1 MASLVD
7 WDLAARTAQRIGA
20 VGTDDP
26 QVTPREADHAVSE
39 LYRSAALA
47 ADHVAEITHLVEPPV
62 TAATRVV
69 DRPAWIQANTD
80 GMAAIM
86 DPLVGKLTEQ
96 RPPGRIAAK
105 VGSRVTGTQ
114 VGALLAFLSG
124 KVLGQF
130 EFFAEPGGQLMLV
143 APNVV
148 AIERSLGVLPV
159 DFRLWVCLHEVT
171 HRVQFTAVP
180 WMKQHMRSEVDA
192 LGDTLETDP
201 SAVRE
206 RLSDLV
212 GVLSDAARGKHTD
225 DAGAGIM
232 GLLASPEQR
241 AVLERVTAFMSLVEG
256 HAEWVMNAVDDAV
269 IPTQGAIEARFAT
282 RRSKG
287 GNPLDRLLRKLLG
300 LDAKTRQYVD
310 GAAFVRTV
318 VDLAGVDAFNTV
330 WTSPE
335 TLPTKAEIADP
346 KRWVGRVLA

>member
-26 QVTPREADHAVSE
+26 QITPREADHAVSE

-47 ADHVAEITHLVEPPV
+47 ADHVAEITHLTEPPV

-69 DRPAWIQANTD
+69 DRPAWIQANTA

-86 DPLVGKLTEQ
+86 DPLVGKLVEQ
-96 RPPGRIAAK
+96 REPGRLAQSI
-105 VGSRVTGTQ
+105 GGRVTGTQ

-180 WMKQHMRSEVDA
+180 WMKQHMRSEVAA
-192 LGDTLETDP
+192 LGDTLDTDP
-201 SAVRE
+201 SALRE
-206 RLSDLV
+206 RLSDAI
-212 GVLSDAARGKHTD
+212 GVLTDAARGKATD
-225 DAGAGIM
+225 DSGAGIM
-232 GLLASPEQR
+232 GLLATPEQR
-241 AVLERVTAFMSLVEG
+241 VVLERVTAFMSLVEG

-269 IPTQGAIEARFAT
+269 IPTQAAIEGRFAT

-318 VDLAGVDAFNTV
+318 VDLVGVDSFNTI

-335 TLPTKAEIADP
+335 TLPTKAEIAAP
-346 KRWVGRVLA
+346 ERWVSRVLA

>member
-26 QVTPREADHAVSE
+26 QISPREADHAVSE

-47 ADHVAEITHLVEPPV
+47 ADHVAEITRLTEPPV

-69 DRPAWIQANTD
+69 DRKAWIETNTA
-80 GMAAIM
+80 GMSAIM

-96 RPPGRIAAK
+96 RQPGRIAQT

-192 LGDTLETDP
+192 LGATLDTDPGALRQRFSDTL
-201 SAVRE
+201 
-206 RLSDLV
+206 
-212 GVLSDAARGKHTD
+212 GVLTDTARGKQTD

-232 GLLASPEQR
+232 GLLATPEQR

-256 HAEWVMNAVDDAV
+256 HAEWVMNAVDDSV
-269 IPTQGAIEARFAT
+269 IPTQSAIEGRFAS
-282 RRSKG
+282 RRKKG

-310 GAAFVRTV
+310 GAKFVRTV
-318 VDLAGVDAFNTV
+318 VDLVGVESFNTV

-346 KRWVGRVLA
+346 TRWVGRVLA

>member
-7 WDLAARTAQRIGA
+7 WDLAARTARRIGP

-26 QVTPREADHAVSE
+26 QVSPREADHAVSE
-39 LYRSAALA
+39 LYRSAAVA
-47 ADHVAEITHLVEPPV
+47 ADHVAEITHLTEPPV

-69 DRPAWIQANTD
+69 DRAAWIDVNTA

-86 DPLVGKLTEQ
+86 DPLVGKLTEDRQ
-96 RPPGRIAAK
+96 PGRVARNI
-105 VGSRVTGTQ
+105 GSRVTGTQ

-148 AIERSLGVLPV
+148 AVERSLGVLPV

-180 WMKQHMRSEVDA
+180 WMKDHLRAEVDA
-192 LGDTLETDP
+192 LGETLDTDP
-201 SAVRE
+201 SALRQ
-206 RLSDLV
+206 RLSDTL
-212 GVLSDAARGKHTD
+212 GVLTDAARGKGGD

-232 GLLASPEQR
+232 GLLATPEQR
-241 AVLERVTAFMSLVEG
+241 AVLDRVTAFMSLVEG
-256 HAEWVMNAVDDAV
+256 HAEWVMNAVDSSV
-269 IPTQGAIEARFAT
+269 IPTQSAIEARFAT
-282 RRSKG
+282 RRRKG
-287 GNPLDRLLRKLLG
+287 GNPLDRLVRKLLG

-318 VDLAGVDAFNTV
+318 VDQVGVDSFNTI
-330 WTSPE
+330 WTSPQ
-335 TLPTKAEIADP
+335 TLPTRAEIADP
-346 KRWVGRVLA
+346 TRWVGRVLA